1 MNKSAIF
8 ISIIIIG
15 LILLLLLIC
24 IFGILYFYWG
34 NSTSIKDSL
43 STTGSIFGAIATLG
57 AAGVAAY
64 LFNDWRDEKNY
75 ELENSLLTNILIDLK
90 PIFIELHKIR
100 SDSQNLRKI
109 DSNLIVKTSY
119 LERER
124 IDMFKSI
131 ISLFPNIKIYC
142 EIKGDKELIN
152 LYNIFDKHC
161 FIMEDFF
168 NELFFI
174 RYRRYYEKVNNDN
187 LLNNSN
193 LSSVSSFDIFRPYSQ
208 SRKELLLIE
217 IAEILN
223 MFKKNSLGATI
234 DNKVVFVS
242 YESWLEET
250 IKIHNQI
257 QDYCIE
263 HLKVSEGK
271 TH

>member
-1 MNKSAIF
+1 MNKSASAL
-8 ISIIIIG
+8 SIMFIG
-15 LILLLLLIC
+15 LIIFFLIFSFLS
-24 IFGILYFYWG
+24 IFYFYWG
-34 NSTSIKDSL
+34 DLKAIQDSL
-43 STTGSIFGAIATLG
+43 STTGSIFSAIATLG
-57 AAGVAAY
+57 AAALAAF

-100 SDSQNLRKI
+100 SDSQNLKKI
-109 DSNLIVKTSY
+109 DSNLILKTNY

-124 IDMFKSI
+124 IDMFQSI
-131 ISLFPNIKIYC
+131 ISLFPNIKIYS
-142 EIKGDKELIN
+142 EIKRDQELIS

-174 RYRRYYEKVNNDN
+174 KYRRYYEKVNNDN
-187 LLNNSN
+187 LLNNSK

-263 HLKVSEGK
+263 HLKVTQGK